1 MAFSK
6 LSSRFRDE
14 QPKPESDG
22 ARPPVDDARRDDAA
36 GADDGTFTKGGDP
49 NPAESVLVEQARSNP
64 AAFGALYERYVDRIY
79 AYIYRRVGNTQDA
92 EDLTARTFYRALDRL
107 ETYEDRGLPFGA
119 WLFRIA
125 HNLVANWHRDHSR
138 RRFLPLDK
146 LWGHGSTSH
155 TPEFLVELE
164 ERREALWSAIN
175 RLPKDRR
182 DLLLYKFSN
191 RLSNLEIGAL
201 MNKSESAVKSL
212 YFRTLASLRRDLE
225 SRGWGLS
232 TTEDEQAME
241 GGQQGRALKESE
253 SRRSES

>member
-6 LSSRFRDE
+6 LNSRFRGE
-14 QPKPESDG
+14 QHKTEHDAVQTSAMETADL
-22 ARPPVDDARRDDAA
+22 ARPDDVKAV
-36 GADDGTFTKGGDP
+36 GTDESVTSPGEA
-49 NPAESVLVEQARSNP
+49 NAAESALVEQARSNP
-64 AAFGALYERYVDRIY
+64 TAFGALYERYVDRIY

-146 LWGHGSTSH
+146 FWGHGSTAQ
-155 TPEFLVELE
+155 TPEVLAELE

-175 RLPKDRR
+175 RLPNERR
-182 DLLLYKFSN
+182 DLLLYKFSS

-201 MNKSESAVKSL
+201 MDKSESAVKSL
-212 YFRTLASLRRDLE
+212 YFRTLASLRSDLE
-225 SRGWGLS
+225 SRGWGL
-232 TTEDEQAME
+232 TAVEE
-241 GGQQGRALKESE
+241 GQEEAGRGTLEK
-253 SRRSES
+253 